1 MLLLSL
7 SLQVVPINDRISDL
21 TEQASN
27 VAAVFAG
34 SYAAVDFLGSSLGAE
49 PNEFKQLVRLVA
61 LSKKLFVLA
70 A

>member
-7 SLQVVPINDRISDL
+7 SLQVVSINDRISDV
-21 TEQASN
+21 TEQAPN
-27 VAAVFAG
+27 VAAVLAG
-34 SYAAVDFLGSSLGAE
+34 SYAAVDFLGFSLRAE
-49 PNEFKQLVRLVA
+49 PYEVKELVRLVA